1 MRFASSRR
9 FVASPSGSPSAPQPK
24 TTSSLAVGAQPK
36 TTSSLAVGA
45 LLALLLA
52 IGMALPPGA
61 FATAD
66 DEARPALAD
75 EIDQIIKDGKAAN
88 AFWGVQV
95 RALDT
100 GEVLYEHN
108 PQQAF
113 LPASNMKLLTS
124 ATALDALGPEHRYQ
138 TTLYFDGEIDGSVMR
153 GDLILKGTGDPT
165 FGSSEMAGTGDPLG
179 RWAQALA
186 KMGVTRIEGRL
197 IGDDDALSDRF
208 YSEGWDVDYI
218 TRQSSR
224 LIGVSVGGLA
234 YRDNLIRVNLQAG
247 EDGAPPQVT
256 TAPAGYL
263 DVVNRATTSERE
275 RGRAFDIRRSFGDEE
290 ITLTGSV
297 PSTYSGTLHMP
308 ISNPTRFALQSFQA
322 DLRQAGIGV
331 NNLKAADI
339 DHLDEKPSTEGARVL
354 FRHFSPTL
362 AKILRVVNKESN
374 NFYADQIFRSIS
386 DSGTANASER
396 RVKKLLEK
404 AGAATD
410 AISIRDG
417 SGLSRKD
424 LVTPAAITKLLDF
437 MTSRPASESFEASL
451 ARGGEPQTTL
461 QYRLKGQPV
470 RAKTGS
476 LEFARALSGY
486 TTLPGG
492 RRVAFALLVNNY
504 AVASYQVTQTFDR
517 VVRAMTS

>member
-1 MRFASSRR
+1 MRFVSSRR
-9 FVASPSGSPSAPQPK
+9 LAS
-24 TTSSLAVGAQPK
+24 L
-36 TTSSLAVGA
+36 

-52 IGMALPPGA
+52 AGGATLPPSGVA
-61 FATAD
+61 AASSSD
-66 DEARPALAD
+66 NEEPPRDEEDAALAG
-75 EIDQIIKDGKAAN
+75 EITPIIDGGEAQT
-88 AFWGVQV
+88 AFWGIQV

-108 PQQAF
+108 PQRPF

-124 ATALDALGPEHRYQ
+124 GTALDALGPEHRYT

-153 GDLILKGTGDPT
+153 GDLIVKGTGDPT
-165 FGSSEMAGTGDPLG
+165 FGSSQVADAGDPLA

-186 KMGVTRIEGRL
+186 EMGVTRIDGRL

-224 LIGVSVGGLA
+224 LIGVSVGGLT
-234 YRDNLIRVNLQAG
+234 YRDNLIRVNLDAG
-247 EDGAPPQVT
+247 EAGAPPQVA
-256 TAPAGYL
+256 TAPKGYL
-263 DVVNRATTSERE
+263 DVVNRATTSKRR
-275 RGRAFDIRRSFGDEE
+275 RGRSLDIERTFGDDE
-290 ITLTGSV
+290 IALTGSV
-297 PSTYSGTLHMP
+297 PSSYSGTLYMP
-308 ISNPTRFALQSFQA
+308 VSNPTRFAIQSFQA
-322 DLRQAGIGV
+322 DLRQAGIEV
-331 NNLKAADI
+331 KDLEAYDI
-339 DHLDEKPSTEGARVL
+339 DQLQGEKPTTEDARVL

-386 DSGTANASER
+386 ASGTANASER
-396 RVKKLLEK
+396 RVKRLLET
-404 AGAATD
+404 AGAATG
-410 AISIRDG
+410 ALSIRDG

-424 LVTPAAITKLLDF
+424 LVTPAALTKLLGH
-437 MTSRPASESFEASL
+437 MTDHTANEAFEASL

-461 QYRLKGQPV
+461 QYRLKDQPV

-486 TTLPGG
+486 TTLPDG
-492 RRVAFALLVNNY
+492 RRVAFSLLANNY
-504 AVASYQVTQTFDR
+504 AGASYEVTQTFDR
-517 VVRAMTS
+517 IVRAMTS